1 MSVALRVIL
10 LQIIAALGIAILG
23 FLTYESI
30 VNATY
35 SFNRIDVSHHQ
46 IETLIEVS
54 NASSQYSEDL
64 AEYLLSGSP
73 DDRAALSEAREML
86 RRSINKLEEA
96 VIIEEIFLKD
106 SGQPPD
112 PATDL
117 YAPQSG
123 DGPAETQD
131 FSDERERTSRI
142 WALFR
147 SLNQAIDGVVRLF
160 EEGKQADAIRIFDKE
175 IDGKIDVALDTL
187 LRAAI
192 VDETEEHQAVDRTV
206 RAQIR
211 LFSSIVAAAAVAT
224 ILACVLLGIWVV
236 RSLRQPI
243 TELLRGAE
251 EFGNGNLNHKIAVDS
266 PDEFGALAHR
276 FNQMAGSLNNKQSEL
291 DDERD
296 NLESQVQQRTAELA
310 TMNQN
315 LTNLG
320 ELRTRFLADISHEL
334 RTPLTALRG
343 EAEITLRQGRKP
355 VGVYRDALS
364 RIVQQSEAMTKLID
378 DLLLLARS
386 ETDDV
391 LFTPKPISITPVL
404 TDAARD
410 AKTLGSERR
419 IGIKT
424 DITGETLWVEADPRR
439 LKQAVMILLDN
450 AIKYSAAEQQVGLSL
465 AREGSQ
471 ALITVTDQGVGIVEK
486 DLPHVFKRFY
496 RGQGASHASGNGL
509 GLSIAKWVI
518 EKHGGDISIESAARH
533 GTEVRIRIPIKG
545 VREDGKA
552 VTG

>member
-439 LKQAVMILLDN
+439 LKRAVMILLDN